1 MSRVAESNL
10 RARNLR
16 MLAVLSG
23 LFLLPLAAAFW
34 VYYGTDWR
42 PLRRV
47 NHGELITPARPL
59 PDMRPAAAFDADS
72 VPAELFHHKWSLV
85 YIGNGQCGDT
95 CRHTLYVMR
104 QTRLSLNN
112 EMTRVERVFLVTAEC
127 CARDFLVH
135 EHPGL
140 VVLNATD
147 GVAEALL
154 STFPV
159 DDREQSLFIVDPLGN
174 LMMRFDTRQ
183 NPKGL
188 LQDLKKLLS
197 LSHIG

>member
-1 MSRVAESNL
+1 MNTAEKEL

-16 MLAVLSG
+16 LLAMLGG
-23 LFLLPLAAAFW
+23 LFLVPLALAFW

-42 PLRRV
+42 PLRTV

-59 PDMRPAAAFDADS
+59 PATHLQPALTEAVAPAD
-72 VPAELFHHKWSLV
+72 LFHGKWSLV
-85 YIGNGQCGDT
+85 YVGDGQCDDI
-95 CRHTLYVMR
+95 CRQSLYVMR

-112 EMTRVERVFLVTAEC
+112 EMTRVERVFLVTAHC
-127 CARDFLVH
+127 CTQDFLSR

-140 VVLNATD
+140 LVLDASGAAANP
-147 GVAEALL
+147 LL
-154 STFPV
+154 STFPAGQ
-159 DDREQSLFIVDPLGN
+159 REQSLFIVDPLGN
-174 LMMRFDTRQ
+174 LMMRYDVRQ